1 MFEDGRGSRV
11 RSERLRL
18 GLALG
23 IATATVAFGLPAA
36 LHAEEAQEAAQETG
50 ALSGEGELAGDA
62 VETPSEDVTT
72 PPEETTVP
80 PEDPGS
86 APVVEPPVD
95 PGSTDG
101 AEVID
106 PAAEEP
112 VGTDT
117 RQAAEGEPAE
127 LKVAAARGGNGQPK
141 VTICHRTSS
150 ETNPFV
156 EITIALPALAAHLA
170 NHGDIYPVPEGGCP
184 TAEDSVDICHATGEA
199 ETPFEV
205 ITVPVDELAMHLEHG
220 DIYPVP
226 EGGCPTAAD
235 SVEICHATGESD
247 NPFELITVPAG
258 ELATHLEH
266 GDIYPV
272 PGSGCPERGT
282 DPDGGGGGDD
292 PERGALPGG
301 GGGSNEPSATA
312 TDTDDRLPFTG
323 LSVSALVLLASV
335 LVFLG
340 WALRV
345 IYGPAPAGRRLALPG
360 GTLDHSV
367 KRVAWDEIAPAQDR
381 HAPAAKTSARAA
393 VAAVTLAG
401 VAAACVGWLLSRD

>member
-1 MFEDGRGSRV
+1 MIEDGRGSRV

-23 IATATVAFGLPAA
+23 IAIATVAFGLPAA
-36 LHAEEAQEAAQETG
+36 LHAEEGQEVATETG
-50 ALSGEGELAGDA
+50 ALSAEAELPGDA
-62 VETPSEDVTT
+62 AETPPEDVTT

-86 APVVEPPVD
+86 APIEPPVA
-95 PGSTDG
+95 PGSTDLD
-101 AEVID
+101 EEID

-112 VGTDT
+112 VGSDT
-117 RQAAEGEPAE
+117 RQAAEGTEPAE

-170 NHGDIYPVPEGGCP
+170 NHGDIYPVPAGGCP

-205 ITVPVDELAMHLEHG
+205 ITVPVDELATHLEHG

-226 EGGCPTAAD
+226 EGGCPTAED
-235 SVEICHATGESD
+235 SVDICHTTGDAET
-247 NPFELITVPAG
+247 PFEVISVPAD
-258 ELATHLEH
+258 ELATHLAH

-272 PGSGCPERGT
+272 PGDGCPERGT
-282 DPDGGGGGDD
+282 DPDGGGGDN

-301 GGGSNEPSATA
+301 GGGSDEPSATA
-312 TDTDDRLPFTG
+312 TDSDDRLPFTG
-323 LSVSALVLLASV
+323 LSISALLLLASV

-345 IYGPAPAGRRLALPG
+345 IYGPGPAGRRFALPG
-360 GTLDHSV
+360 GTLDQSV
-367 KRVAWDEIAPAQDR
+367 RRVTWDEIAPTQDR
-381 HAPAAKTSARAA
+381 HPPAGRKSARTA

-401 VAAACVGWLLSRD
+401 VAAACVGWLLNRD